1 MSLRDQKDPVVTIGE
16 EESESKWVDGIEDDE
31 IVRDLDYGAT
41 GHVSRDSTCTRIEV
55 TQLSWYVDES
65 DRP

>member
-1 MSLRDQKDPVVTIGE
+1 MSLRDQKDPVVTIGK

-31 IVRDLDYGAT
+31 IVRDLDYRAT
-41 GHVSRDSTCTRIEV
+41 GHVSRDSTCTQMEV
-55 TQLSWYVDES
+55 TQLSWYVDEN